1 MLVFIDLFQHSNAV
15 TNLAGWGR
23 LLMKVMDNWDFGEC
37 AKMFDAVLHFDDNRA
52 YNDINILFTLP
63 FGNHYHHI
71 VHMILSHLGTDKNLE
86 LKVRTFLRHIFLD
99 HRFTDIRDYP
109 FWLSVTLHMRS
120 SAIERAHL
128 LMLLYAPL
136 KASTVTA
143 NGCIFV
149 FYFSISNKT
158 HSI

>member
-1 MLVFIDLFQHSNAV
+1 MNVQKCSMPYFILTTIVPTTTSPHSSRFHLV
-15 TNLAGWGR
+15 
-23 LLMKVMDNWDFGEC
+23 
-37 AKMFDAVLHFDDNRA
+37 
-52 YNDINILFTLP
+52 
-63 FGNHYHHI
+63 NHYHHM

-109 FWLSVTLHMRS
+109 FWLSVTLHMRN